1 MKLTK
6 EFTSLEKSAVKLTV
20 TIAKEDVAAAYNET
34 IGKYVKNA
42 QIPGFRKGHVP
53 ANILERKFGDGIKAD
68 TLSDIID
75 KSLNEIFS
83 DDAEKDN
90 RPLPYAQPV
99 MEKMPEMDT
108 SKDMTFTVTYDVFPK
123 IEVKNFSGVNVK
135 EPQVEVGDKEL
146 ADELKA
152 VQERNAVVI
161 DKKDDE
167 KAEKDNIVTITYF
180 EIGDDGKEVAGSKRQ
195 DFTFTVGSGDNI
207 YKIDDDVIG
216 MKKGETKEITKSY
229 KKDFAD
235 KDLAGTTKKLSVTV
249 TAVKVRNLPALDD
262 DLAQDVSEKYKTL
275 DDLKKD
281 IMKNMVSARDRKVRE
296 LKNNDL
302 LSQLVEK
309 NPFDIP
315 ASMLK
320 AELDGRW
327 EMMAQQFQT
336 TPEQLDRMIAASGQ
350 KKEDMLKEWSAES
363 EKMLKSRIIVD
374 SLIRERNISVTPDEI
389 EAEYGKMAEETGSS
403 VDEIKKHYADARAK
417 EYLIDDTKEQKLYEQ
432 LYKEVKT
439 SKGDKM
445 AFADLFKNAQ
455 N

>member
-1 MKLTK
+1 VKLTK

-99 MEKMPEMDT
+99 MEKTPELDT

-216 MKKGETKEITKSY
+216 MKKGETKEITKTY

-262 DLAQDVSEKYKTL
+262 DLAKDVSEKYKTL

-309 NPFDIP
+309 NPFHPQQDLTHGNMVGNLCKHIHSQYARLRPVVAP
-315 ASMLK
+315 AN
-320 AELDGRW
+320 
-327 EMMAQQFQT
+327 
-336 TPEQLDRMIAASGQ
+336 AA
-350 KKEDMLKEWSAES
+350 D
-363 EKMLKSRIIVD
+363 
-374 SLIRERNISVTPDEI
+374 
-389 EAEYGKMAEETGSS
+389 
-403 VDEIKKHYADARAK
+403 
-417 EYLIDDTKEQKLYEQ
+417 
-432 LYKEVKT
+432 
-439 SKGDKM
+439 
-445 AFADLFKNAQ
+445 
-455 N
+455 